1 MFGVGGV
8 GVVDGAVLCVNV
20 EFVPQ
25 GSASG
30 GHGHC
35 GFGGHA
41 AVRGHALCTVA
52 GGPVGRSTNDRR
64 SNNMHSK
71 PVAFQT
77 CLEETHDVCW
87 SHVKKKKTHMAPIPP
102 CDNSKGMMQKYCK
115 IFSNWLLCM
124 D

>member
-77 CLEETHDVCW
+77 CLEDTHDVC
-87 SHVKKKKTHMAPIPP
+87 
-102 CDNSKGMMQKYCK
+102 
-115 IFSNWLLCM
+115 
-124 D
+124 